1 MKKNISTLL
10 IVIFASSTF
19 YMTGNAV
26 DISSVDEIPTI
37 DRLDEKILDD
47 EVETIEKF
55 SDDEEEPA
63 AVEVIVPIYNYEI
76 DNVIV
81 PTAYEM
87 SLNPYEIPVRVE
99 EGMVSTEQV
108 ISRKYGIINKSTTD
122 KIVTVTLEVED
133 LNGDKITFVDSA
145 EAAENADKDTYAVY
159 LSVIPAD
166 ERGIKIGGM
175 DANQDTTSS
184 DLSNVE
190 MSAAKEQR
198 IALHEGENQVKFK
211 LSKALYELGEDSS
224 DLNERPE
231 GKAEEVL
238 DLIGLNP
245 NGKSATAFTFGG
257 TMNRKAE
264 WEKLLKGIKITAV
277 YNYETADGSEQV
289 IEGTGAMVFND

>member
-1 MKKNISTLL
+1 MKKNISSLL
-10 IVIFASSTF
+10 VVIFASSTF
-19 YMTGNAV
+19 CLTGNAV
-26 DISSVDEIPTI
+26 DT
-37 DRLDEKILDD
+37 
-47 EVETIEKF
+47 F
-55 SDDEEEPA
+55 SDDGEKTE

-81 PTAYEM
+81 PTAYAM
-87 SLNPYEIPVRVE
+87 SLNPYEIPVSVE
-99 EGMVSTEQV
+99 EGMVSTDQV
-108 ISRKYGIINKSTTD
+108 ISRNYGIINKSTTD
-122 KIVTVTLEVED
+122 KIVTVTLRVED

-145 EAAENADKDTYAVY
+145 ETAESADKDTYAVY

-166 ERGIKIGGM
+166 ENGIKIGGM
-175 DANQDTTSS
+175 EANQDTNSS

-190 MSAAKEQR
+190 MSGAKEQR
-198 IALHEGENQVKFK
+198 IALHEGENQIKFK
-211 LSKALYELGEDSS
+211 LSKAMYELGEDSS
-224 DLNERPE
+224 ALKEKPE

-238 DLIGLNP
+238 TLTGLNS

-289 IEGTGAMVFND
+289 IEGTGAVVFTD